1 MAYRFYQGSI
11 RQIGKD
17 DCMTYEQIIA
27 LTEKG
32 FSPEQ
37 IMQLSGV
44 RDSPVNGTPE
54 PEISPEPENPPEPD
68 NPPEPENP
76 PENSPQQIP
85 GISELTASVRAM
97 GEQLANLIRTNQA
110 NNIKTISQNV
120 NPDSIEQGADAILA
134 GIIHPPIEKKK
145 ED

>member
-1 MAYRFYQGSI
+1 
-11 RQIGKD
+11 
-17 DCMTYEQIIA
+17 MTYEQIIA

-44 RDSPVNGTPE
+44 RDSPSGGTPE
-54 PEISPEPENPPEPD
+54 PESPPENPPEPET
-68 NPPEPENP
+68 PPEPENP
-76 PENSPQQIP
+76 PENNPQPIP

-97 GEQLANLIRTNQA
+97 GEQLASLIKSNQA

-120 NPDSIEQGADAILA
+120 NPDDVEKGADAILA
-134 GIIHPPIEKKK
+134 SIIHPPIEKKK
-145 ED
+145 EE

>member
-44 RDSPVNGTPE
+44 RDSPSGGTPE
-54 PEISPEPENPPEPD
+54 PEIPPEPENPPEPV

-76 PENSPQQIP
+76 PENTPQQIP

-97 GEQLANLIRTNQA
+97 GEQLASLIASNQA

-120 NPDSIEQGADAILA
+120 NPNNIEQGADTILA
-134 GIIHPPIEKKK
+134 SMIHPPIEKKK
-145 ED
+145 EE

>member
-1 MAYRFYQGSI
+1 
-11 RQIGKD
+11 
-17 DCMTYEQIIA
+17 MTYEQIIA

-44 RDSPVNGTPE
+44 RDSPSGGTPE
-54 PEISPEPENPPEPD
+54 PAIPPEPENPPEPV

-76 PENSPQQIP
+76 PENNPQQIP

-97 GEQLANLIRTNQA
+97 GEQLASLIASNQA

-120 NPDSIEQGADAILA
+120 NPNNIEQGADAILA
-134 GIIHPPIEKKK
+134 GIIHPPMNEEKGGNAK
-145 ED
+145 

>member
-1 MAYRFYQGSI
+1 
-11 RQIGKD
+11 
-17 DCMTYEQIIA
+17 MTYEQIIA

-44 RDSPVNGTPE
+44 RDSPVNDPPE
-54 PEISPEPENPPEPD
+54 PETPTEQESPPEQE
-68 NPPEPENP
+68 NLLEPENP
-76 PENSPQQIP
+76 PENNPQQIP

-97 GEQLANLIRTNQA
+97 GEQLASLIKSNQA

-120 NPDSIEQGADAILA
+120 NQNNIEQGADAILA

>member
-1 MAYRFYQGSI
+1 
-11 RQIGKD
+11 
-17 DCMTYEQIIA
+17 MTYEQIIA

-44 RDSPVNGTPE
+44 RDSPDPEPVPEDPPADPE
-54 PEISPEPENPPEPD
+54 PEQPEEPET
-68 NPPEPENP
+68 PPEPENP
-76 PENSPQQIP
+76 PENNPQPIP

-97 GEQLANLIRTNQA
+97 GEQLASLIKSNQA

-120 NPDSIEQGADAILA
+120 NQDDVEKGADAILA
-134 GIIHPPIEKKK
+134 SIIHPPIEKKK
-145 ED
+145 EE